1 MPTPTVT
8 SVVAGQPTSGGRTTT
23 STNPAR
29 LSDAVATVELGSA
42 ETFVDA
48 CRAPP
53 AQRGWAGVPA
63 PVRGQVVAAI
73 GRLVEENAEALASS

>member
-48 CRAPP
+48 CRP